1 MRNALHQ
8 FLVPVMR
15 RGLEL
20 GDRSNVSLQ
29 DTPFQNFKLELALVF
44 SEFKIL
50 DTLCIEKPK

>member
-1 MRNALHQ
+1 MRC
-8 FLVPVMR
+8 
-15 RGLEL
+15 GLEL